1 MGSSFFSVYLISRR
15 GHSRLRCGRGCR
27 SGVPVR
33 VARGDVLRYMTES
46 LFYMRR
52 ENKNMLNS
60 PIGRRAVFF
69 SSGNIGA
76 VAGMFPIG
84 VEYNIG
90 KYVVGKRRVCLLKG
104 QKKTR
109 FQGIEKN

>member
-1 MGSSFFSVYLISRR
+1 
-15 GHSRLRCGRGCR
+15 
-27 SGVPVR
+27 
-33 VARGDVLRYMTES
+33 
-46 LFYMRR
+46 MRR

-104 QKKTR
+104 QKKLDSKESRKIKSSTSSSP
-109 FQGIEKN
+109 KAL